1 MLARKRKTDRVYLEP
16 ARTIIERVG
25 GIEAAAKATGKN
37 YTRVY
42 RWMRPREVGG
52 TDGLIPARYHR
63 DLLDYARKN
72 GRPLT
77 PEDFFCAA

>member
-1 MLARKRKTDRVYLEP
+1 MSGRKRNIENVYLDP

-25 GIEAAAKATGKN
+25 GVRAAAEATGKN
-37 YTRVY
+37 RTRVY
-42 RWMRPREVGG
+42 RWMRPKDVGG

-72 GRPLT
+72 NLPLT
-77 PEDFFCAA
+77 PDDFFCAA